1 MFIDNALENVKMN
14 IVTYS
19 SENAKPEYRWVGY
32 IVLANGDYLSV
43 MFRAASEEAVKA
55 KAEQFWQT
63 ETKRPINQMV
73 DDDEAEVKA
82 INADPW
88 AIAKRGQ
95 QFVGKVWMINEVTR
109 EKRRV
114 LPDEVEA
121 LGPGWVKGGPRSR

>member
-1 MFIDNALENVKMN
+1 MN

-43 MFRAASEEAVKA
+43 MFRAASEEAVKV

-95 QFVGKVWMINEVTR
+95 QFVGKVWVRHKETR
-109 EKRRV
+109 ELLRV
-114 LPDEVEA
+114 PAEQLQQMLDNGYE
-121 LGPGWVKGGPRSR
+121 KSGPRAK